1 MSTGPVRGRSRRLPR
16 ILGAA
21 LLAAACSDSV
31 SPRAPSERGGLDR
44 PLFSFSPNGIGQSGT
59 NNGSLNETGHFLA
72 KGFDPKNPRHGD
84 AVIAT
89 VFWLGQTNIVDSVV
103 DFVASTPNTRVGNT
117 YHAIDYVTAGGY
129 SMATYV
135 ATNIQNFPDSSS
147 VSGQILA
154 VRAYMRDSV
163 VDGGI
168 KISAWRGVEDN
179 FALALRDVA
188 HASGTGTGA
197 SIPAHTRPIAVNA
210 GGIVYTGTMGAL
222 DTTGAFTGLDAPGT
236 PFGPMQCV
244 GGAVC
249 IRGSDR
255 FILENA
261 VTAVFASATTVDPIW
276 NWVYDPP
283 ARPWLVTTLSLNAA
297 TSSSNQPPVAAF
309 TSSCNALTC
318 AFTSTSSDPDGSIAS
333 YSWTFGDG
341 AISTVQNPSHTYATG
356 GTYTVTLTVRDNLG
370 ATNAVSHPVTVAATN
385 QAPVAAFT
393 SSCNALACA
402 FTSTSSDP
410 DGSIASYSWT
420 FGDGAV
426 STVQNPS
433 HTYATAGTY
442 TVTLTVTDNLG
453 ATNAVS
459 HPATVAATNQAPI
472 AAFTSSCNALTCAFT
487 STSSDADGSIASYS
501 WTFGDGGT
509 AAVQNPSHTY
519 TTGGTYTV
527 TLTVTDNLGATNA
540 VSHPVTVAAANQSPV
555 AAFTSTCIVLTC
567 AFTSTSSDPDGSIAS
582 YSWTFGDG
590 ATSTVQNPS
599 HTYATGGTYT
609 VRLTVT
615 DDRGATNA
623 VSHPVTVS
631 TGNQPPTAAFT
642 TNCSDLTC
650 TFNDASTD
658 PDGSVVSWDWVSSDG
673 AETTEQH
680 PGAYTYAEPGTY
692 TVTLTVADDQG
703 AADTVVRTVT
713 IGPAN
718 QPPTAS
724 FTFSCSTL
732 TCSFT
737 STSSDPDGSI
747 ASYSWNFGDATSS
760 TAQNPSHT
768 YGAAGSY
775 TVTLRVIDNQGAQS
789 PTTSRTV
796 TVAAANQAPT
806 ANFTFSCSALTCSF
820 TSTSSDPDGS
830 IASYSW
836 NFGDATSSTA
846 QNPSHTYGAAGSY
859 TVTLRVTDNQGAQSP
874 TTSQTV
880 TVAAANQAPTA
891 SFTFSCSTLSCSFT
905 STSSDPDG
913 TIASY
918 SWNFGDATSSTAQ
931 NPSHTY
937 GAAGSYTVTLRV
949 TDNQGAQSPT
959 TSRTV
964 TVAAANQAPTASFTF
979 SCSTLSCNFTS
990 TSSDPDGTIASYSW
1004 NFGDATSST
1013 AQNPSHTYGAAG
1025 SYTVTL
1031 RVTDNQGAQSPT
1043 TSRTVTVAAANQAP
1057 TANFTFS
1064 CSALTCS
1071 FTSTSSDPDGT
1082 ISAYSWAFGDGATS
1096 TVQNPSHTYT
1106 AGGSYTVTLTVTDN
1120 QAATSAPTS
1129 RTVGVTPPNQPPTA
1143 NFTFSC
1149 STLTCTF
1156 TSTSS
1161 DPDGSIASYSWN
1173 FGDATSSTLQN
1184 PSHTYGAAGSY
1195 TVTLQVTDNQGAQST
1210 TTSRTVTVTA
1220 PNQPPTANFTFSCSA
1235 LACTFTSTSSDPDG
1249 SIASYSWNFGDATSS
1264 TLQNPSHSYGA
1275 AGSYTVT
1282 LRVTD
1287 NQGAQS
1293 PTTSRTVT
1301 VTAPNQPPTANFT
1314 FSCSALTC
1322 SFTSTSSDPDGS
1334 IASYSWNFGDATSS
1348 TLQNPSHSY
1357 GAAGSYTVTLRVT
1370 DNQGAQSTTTSK
1382 TVTVTAPNQ
1391 PPTASFT
1398 RSCNGL
1404 SCAFNSSGSSD
1415 PDGTIASYSWT
1426 FGDGGTST
1434 AANPSHAYAAG
1445 GTYTVTLRVTDNQG
1459 AQSPAASQNV
1469 TVTPPNQTPT
1479 ASFTRS
1485 CNGLSCTFN
1494 SSGSSDPD
1502 GSIAS
1507 YSWTFGDGGTSTAA
1521 NPSHSYA
1528 AGGTYTVTLR
1538 VTDNQGAQS
1547 PAASQSVTVTQPN
1560 QAPTANF
1567 TFSCSGLSC
1576 SFTSTSS
1583 DPDGSIASYSW
1594 NFGDATTSTAQ
1605 NPSHSYGAGGS
1616 YTVTLRVTD
1625 NQGAQ
1630 STTTSKTVTVT
1641 APNSA
1646 PVVNA
1651 GPDDHALTGLL
1662 WSTSFSFSDAN
1673 GNGPWSY
1680 TINWGD
1686 GSTSTG
1692 TRTTQG
1698 SFTVGHTY
1706 IIILPRS
1713 FTITVTVTDASGASG
1728 SDQKVV
1734 SVTLL

>member
-775 TVTLRVIDNQGAQS
+775 TVTLRV
-789 PTTSRTV
+789 
-796 TVAAANQAPT
+796 
-806 ANFTFSCSALTCSF
+806 
-820 TSTSSDPDGS
+820 
-830 IASYSW
+830 
-836 NFGDATSSTA
+836 
-846 QNPSHTYGAAGSY
+846 
-859 TVTLRVTDNQGAQSP
+859 
-874 TTSQTV
+874 
-880 TVAAANQAPTA
+880 
-891 SFTFSCSTLSCSFT
+891 
-905 STSSDPDG
+905 
-913 TIASY
+913 
-918 SWNFGDATSSTAQ
+918 
-931 NPSHTY
+931 
-937 GAAGSYTVTLRV
+937 
-949 TDNQGAQSPT
+949 
-959 TSRTV
+959 
-964 TVAAANQAPTASFTF
+964 
-979 SCSTLSCNFTS
+979 
-990 TSSDPDGTIASYSW
+990 
-1004 NFGDATSST
+1004 
-1013 AQNPSHTYGAAG
+1013 
-1025 SYTVTL
+1025 
-1031 RVTDNQGAQSPT
+1031 TDNQGAQSPT

-1149 STLTCTF
+1149 STLTCT
-1156 TSTSS
+1156 
-1161 DPDGSIASYSWN
+1161 
-1173 FGDATSSTLQN
+1173 
-1184 PSHTYGAAGSY
+1184 
-1195 TVTLQVTDNQGAQST
+1195 
-1210 TTSRTVTVTA
+1210 
-1220 PNQPPTANFTFSCSA
+1220 
-1235 LACTFTSTSSDPDG
+1235 
-1249 SIASYSWNFGDATSS
+1249 
-1264 TLQNPSHSYGA
+1264 
-1275 AGSYTVT
+1275 
-1282 LRVTD
+1282 
-1287 NQGAQS
+1287 
-1293 PTTSRTVT
+1293 
-1301 VTAPNQPPTANFT
+1301 
-1314 FSCSALTC
+1314 
-1322 SFTSTSSDPDGS
+1322 FTSTSSDPDGS